1 MIAGMSTKPTS
12 RKRAAVLLRAAF
24 EALDGVGGNM
34 RLKDLFR
41 EVERRV
47 DLQDYDR
54 QVYEKSG
61 YVRWQSVLHFY
72 SVDCVKA
79 GFLKKAG
86 GMWWL
91 TPEGRAAMTLP
102 PDEMLDRAMRA
113 YRVWRAQR
121 VDAVA
126 ADVSV
131 DGIPSED
138 VRGELDTKD
147 PDRIERSFVF
157 ETAEAQAKQE
167 IVDYIQ
173 ALGPYEMQDLVAAL
187 LRGMGYTTP
196 YVAPKGPDGGTDIL
210 AYRDPLGIGT
220 PHMRV
225 QVKHRKD
232 KASRDEIAALRGI
245 VRPDREVGL
254 FVSTHGFTSDAVRE
268 ARSGTAHVEL
278 IDLDRFLDLW
288 LAQYDRLSEDD
299 KSLLRLRKVYFLA
312 PD

>member
-1 MIAGMSTKPTS
+1 
-12 RKRAAVLLRAAF
+12 
-24 EALDGVGGNM
+24 M
-34 RLKDLFR
+34 RLKDLFVA
-41 EVERRV
+41 VERRV
-47 DLQDYDR
+47 DLLDSDR
-54 QVYEKSG
+54 QIYEKSG

-86 GMWWL
+86 GTWWL
-91 TPEGRAAMTLP
+91 TPEGKAAMALP
-102 PDEMLDRAMRA
+102 PDQMLDKAMRA
-113 YRVWRAQR
+113 YRAWRAQR
-121 VDAVA
+121 TDAVTKDLA
-126 ADVSV
+126 AD
-131 DGIPSED
+131 GMAAEEAC
-138 VRGELDTKD
+138 GELDAKD
-147 PDRIERSFVF
+147 PDRIERSLVF

-167 IVDYIQ
+167 IVSYVQ

-196 YVAPKGPDGGTDIL
+196 FVAPKGPDGGTDIL
-210 AYRDPLGIGT
+210 AYRDPLGIEK

-232 KASRDEIAALRGI
+232 KASREEIAALRGI
-245 VRPDREVGL
+245 IRSDREVGL
-254 FVSTHGFTSDAVRE
+254 FVSTQGFTSDAVRE
-268 ARSGTAHVEL
+268 ARSGTVHVEL

-288 LAQYDRLSEDD
+288 LAEYDRLSEDD